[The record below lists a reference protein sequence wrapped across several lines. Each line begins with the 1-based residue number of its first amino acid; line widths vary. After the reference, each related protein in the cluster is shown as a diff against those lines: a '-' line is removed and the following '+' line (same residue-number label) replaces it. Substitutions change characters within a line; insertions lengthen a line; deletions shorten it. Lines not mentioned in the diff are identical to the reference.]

1 MDNRCLVI
9 LLISTLLMIYVLCC
23 NSKSNFKAIW
33 VKRTIDNNIN
43 DYVKGTWA
51 SASPKIILNHIKN
64 SKDILMIKNDKY
76 DIGILASFL
85 NKIKSPV
92 ILVTLDGDYSTPSI
106 TAPNVA
112 YKILNHPMI
121 KKWYTQ
127 NYDKSIIHPKL
138 DYYPIGLDLHTAREK
153 KHKINIKDESYYLQ
167 LRNTPMKR
175 KLRILGDFHIN
186 YTHPDRKVAHNKL
199 KNNKFVDFI
208 PKKIPQTDLL
218 KLYRQYTFVLSPR
231 GNGLDCHR
239 TWEILLLGAIPIVQ
253 SSPLDEMYIKHNL
266 PVLIVKDY
274 DILNHID
281 EDQLLR
287 WKNIYEQKN
296 DDILHK
302 LTPEYWLRQ

>member
-1 MDNRCLVI
+1 MKHTEHRSSRNDI
-9 LLISTLLMIYVLCC
+9 LKEI
-23 NSKSNFKAIW
+23 
-33 VKRTIDNNIN
+33 RNNN
-43 DYVKGTWA
+43 GV
-51 SASPKIILNHIKN
+51 
-64 SKDILMIKNDKY
+64 LMIKNGSGSNT
-76 DIGILASFL
+76 DIYRFVELL
-85 NKIKSPV
+85 DEIKNPV
-92 ILVTLDGDYSTPSI
+92 KLITLDGDNSVPSDYK
-106 TAPNVA
+106 NVA

-138 DYYPIGLDLHTAREK
+138 DYYPIGLNLHTFDVK
-153 KHKINIKDESYYLQ
+153 DSLMHLKI
-167 LRNTPMKR
+167 RNTPMKR
-175 KLRILGDFHIN
+175 KLRILGDFHIT
-186 YTHPDRKVAHNKL
+186 YSHPDRKVAHNKL

-208 PKKIPQTDLL
+208 PKKIPQIDLL

-266 PVLIVKDY
+266 PVLILKDY

-287 WKNIYEQKN
+287 WKNIFEQKN